1 MDIKTELFATKIF
14 DSNLVAIGKSK
25 VTLKLNKT
33 TYCRMYI
40 LDLTKV
46 LMYEF
51 CYNHITNEY
60 ISNSKHKLLT
70 NKLLIR

>member
-1 MDIKTELFATKIF
+1 MDIKIELFATKIF
-14 DSNLVAIGKSK
+14 DSNVVAIGKSK

-51 CYNHITNEY
+51 CYNYITNEY